1 MMYKIDLHMVQK
13 KKVCI
18 CVFIYVCM
26 YVYKH
31 ILTNM
36 YKHRGRVCMHEYTQ
50 MIKEMEQNV

>member
-1 MMYKIDLHMVQK
+1 MMYKIDLHMVQG

-31 ILTNM
+31 TQTCINTEGECACMNT
-36 YKHRGRVCMHEYTQ
+36 HR
-50 MIKEMEQNV
+50 